1 MVCVNVKQ
9 SYASDALKLDLINM
23 NTGASWFHS
32 DEMEDMDGTGI
43 FTVLSLIFFT
53 DWVFLLFSATVI
65 PGRESLNVVSVHQIE
80 GDAIVVCYEGKI

>member
-32 DEMEDMDGTGI
+32 DEMEDMDGTGN
-43 FTVLSLIFFT
+43 FTVHSLIFFT

-65 PGRESLNVVSVHQIE
+65 PRRENLNVVSVHQIE

>member
-43 FTVLSLIFFT
+43 FLIF
-53 DWVFLLFSATVI
+53 DLILLAKNPALLFQLLLFPA
-65 PGRESLNVVSVHQIE
+65 E
-80 GDAIVVCYEGKI
+80 KI

>member
-53 DWVFLLFSATVI
+53 D
-65 PGRESLNVVSVHQIE
+65 
-80 GDAIVVCYEGKI
+80 